1 VAKNNKLTEEEVWSM
16 VKAVANKILPIDVKN
31 LQKLGIDEISLVK
44 GQGKFIGEHPTFAVS
59 INTQTIVWL
68 S

>member
-31 LQKLGIDEISLVK
+31 FQKLGRDEIS
-44 GQGKFIGEHPTFAVS
+44 
-59 INTQTIVWL
+59 
-68 S
+68 